1 MTEDNVVDLGS
12 YKRQMKSEKSS
23 DRGIELNAERNK
35 EADELLELLRRT
47 KRIAK
52 KDQPVL
58 VSNLGRLI
66 TQLEP
71 KNPLSIAEKILQ
83 HNEWPKRKRYILFPN
98 DTSDALTRYAASGG
112 TFARLIG
119 RLIEETASL
128 RGISRVQSKI
138 EIVYQTLKGTS
149 FRRPSRFQMTNGE
162 DDAAFFIKS
171 LERVLD
177 SFAEEVDLSQYF
189 ELVSKYPLYPAG
201 SFSRSQLLELEIE
214 RQQPNNLYEWDDFW
228 NEDDLENWI
237 PWWAPKCVIGHLYIP
252 FLCSRLRLSERGVA
266 EITKNCDGEI
276 TREGWRRGECSFLVE
291 PFVDAQRMDSAS
303 VTNRSNV
310 VNHRLPIWLIVLPT
324 RNKLVA
330 CLYASIHYR
339 EEFQIN
345 QSLSASE
352 NYYSHDDKTT
362 PCFVDL
368 IGEEIE
374 HDVKFFCGD
383 HEEDHPYYV
392 RYFKTGVEVIGSAV
406 DEDLNNFKAEVLGN
420 PCSTDEI
427 PPWLHSH
434 PVQRL
439 LKLTMELDAAK
450 VLALSPQMS
459 FREFANRANAWA
471 LSDLIFRPAFSDPVA
486 DCTPPLRQNTI
497 AAYLLRNF
505 VDAGNSTIFEALKSD
520 TLAKATA
527 AREVIGERISKFQD
541 AFDKRYGK

>member
-12 YKRQMKSEKSS
+12 YKRQMMSEKSS
-23 DRGIELNAERNK
+23 DRGIELHAERNK
-35 EADELLELLRRT
+35 EADELLELLRRS

-52 KDQPVL
+52 RDQPVL
-58 VSNLGRLI
+58 VSNLGRLVARLD
-66 TQLEP
+66 Q

-83 HNEWPKRKRYILFPN
+83 DNEWQKRKRYILFPN
-98 DTSDALTRYAASGG
+98 EVSDALPRYAASGG
-112 TFARLIG
+112 TFARLID

-128 RGISRVQSKI
+128 RSISRVQSKI

-189 ELVSKYPLYPAG
+189 ELVSKYPLYPAEP
-201 SFSRSQLLELEIE
+201 STRSQLLELEIE
-214 RQQPNNLYEWDDFW
+214 RQKPNNLYEWDDFW
-228 NEDDLENWI
+228 DEDDLENWI

-266 EITKNCDGEI
+266 EITTNCDGEI
-276 TREGWRRGECSFLVE
+276 TQESWRRGECSFLVE
-291 PFVDAQRMDSAS
+291 PFVDAQRMDPAS

-345 QSLSASE
+345 QSLSASG
-352 NYYSHDDKTT
+352 NYYLHDDKTT

-383 HEEDHPYYV
+383 HEDDHPYYV
-392 RYFKTGVEVIGSAV
+392 RYSETSVEVIGSAV
-406 DEDLNNFKAEVLGN
+406 DEDLDNFKAEVLD
-420 PCSTDEI
+420 PYSTDEI
-427 PPWLHSH
+427 PLWLHSH

-439 LKLTMELDAAK
+439 LKLTMESDAAK
-450 VLALSPQMS
+450 VFALSPQMS
-459 FREFANRANAWA
+459 FREFANRATAWP
-471 LSDLIFRPAFSDPVA
+471 LSVSIFRPAFSDPVA

-505 VDAGNSTIFEALKSD
+505 VNAGNSTIFEALKSD
-520 TLAKATA
+520 TLAKAAA

-541 AFDKRYGK
+541 AFEKRYGK